1 MQRGRESVGEM
12 AMVVCESVRVCE
24 CVSLVG
30 ACAKLRKETNWA
42 GLAFCWLAGC
52 WRGVAWRWNARL
64 ETRPTE
70 FSLAAGRDEGRR
82 LRPKACDRMR

>member
-42 GLAFCWLAGC
+42 GLA
-52 WRGVAWRWNARL
+52 WRGAGTHVWRRGRL
-64 ETRPTE
+64 
-70 FSLAAGRDEGRR
+70 SLALLQGGAKEG
-82 LRPKACDRMR
+82 D